1 MSEAY
6 IRGRAYELKVHREWA
21 NEYVLKLNTLRQAI
35 YTELAPVRRTVIQE
49 RANVSKYIFQTN
61 QFCASICFL
70 QNVSICILA
79 IAGKTDHKS

>member
-1 MSEAY
+1 MSAMSAAF
-6 IRGRAYELKVHREWA
+6 IRARDHELVVHSIWA
-21 NEYVLKLNTLRQAI
+21 NEFVLKLDSLRQAI

-70 QNVSICILA
+70 A
-79 IAGKTDHKS
+79 IAGKTGHKS